1 MVLENFAD
9 FPKFIANFAY
19 NDVKWTY
26 VGWTNTTFFQ
36 HNQKQVKKVYKNT
49 LSTRL
54 LF

>member
-19 NDVKWTY
+19 IDVKWTY